1 MNQNEIISKTEIRN
15 QLLRLV
21 LDDLLGP
28 KGGEEEFI
36 KDNKI
41 ENRYVLGKLYPKTG
55 GEEEEEEDEE
65 EDDFELED
73 STEEEMGELEKTP
86 NYRGIFPSSIG
97 ISFSVPGSE

>member
-28 KGGEEEFI
+28 KGGEEEVI

-55 GEEEEEEDEE
+55 GEEEE
-65 EDDFELED
+65 DDFELED
-73 STEEEMGELEKTP
+73 STEEEKSNKE
-86 NYRGIFPSSIG
+86 I
-97 ISFSVPGSE
+97 

>member
-28 KGGEEEFI
+28 KGGEEEVI

-55 GEEEEEEDEE
+55 GEEEEDEG

-73 STEEEMGELEKTP
+73 RTEEEKSNKE
-86 NYRGIFPSSIG
+86 I
-97 ISFSVPGSE
+97 

>member
-21 LDDLLGP
+21 LEDLLGP
-28 KGGEEEFI
+28 KGGEEEVI

-55 GEEEEEEDEE
+55 GEEEEDEG

-73 STEEEMGELEKTP
+73 STEEEKSNKE
-86 NYRGIFPSSIG
+86 I
-97 ISFSVPGSE
+97 

>member
-1 MNQNEIISKTEIRN
+1 MKKYMNQNEIISKTEIRN

-28 KGGEEEFI
+28 KGGEEEVI

-55 GEEEEEEDEE
+55 GEEEE
-65 EDDFELED
+65 DDFELED
-73 STEEEMGELEKTP
+73 STEEEKSNKE
-86 NYRGIFPSSIG
+86 I
-97 ISFSVPGSE
+97 